1 MLSALQIRTDAGK
14 DHTGLSS
21 ITTGIKTG
29 PCPVRFMTA
38 IDTAQ
43 AHMGNRTLMH
53 CVSQQYRQQVHD
65 IARDGLRGSPRPFPF
80 KELIQQSF
88 GEHHDISGLEAY
100 TGAAARAA
108 NANLDSRAYHKG
120 GQVAF
125 AGQPTLREAAHE
137 AAHFVQNARDDELEG
152 GIGESNDRYERH
164 ADAVADRVVREQS
177 AAPLLEQVPGDST
190 GSAPGANSISA
201 PVQMTGGNLP
211 GRLVRPGRGF
221 GNRGIQAPQRRY
233 FQQLLAGNRALIAS
247 AQSPDPYQAEI
258 FKRKTELR
266 RLFKK
271 YNAAMGMP
279 LFPFPD
285 SVEDSIQRSYQLGD
299 SGGWDN
305 AGVGKVLDELF
316 ILQEKRR
323 KLDLDAFGSIGKFEE
338 HIKATHPGAW
348 SFNDLLHNDGA
359 KKAGF
364 PVEMIRYAACP
375 LAKVAQYPVWPKIYA
390 HCVDKMAEALE
401 TNPSAEGA
409 HVNFDSLR
417 TERIAEL
424 IKIGNAGQ
432 FDDMTQWEMSAR
444 LGVTE
449 WELIRALETLG
460 SSRVHTYSHNSRE
473 AKYVEFSLPIPDK
486 LPEVGTPEHERL
498 VEYFRTLAIRY
509 AGPG

>member
-1 MLSALQIRTDAGK
+1 
-14 DHTGLSS
+14 
-21 ITTGIKTG
+21 
-29 PCPVRFMTA
+29 
-38 IDTAQ
+38 
-43 AHMGNRTLMH
+43 MGNRTLMH
-53 CVSQQYRQQVHD
+53 YVSQQYRQQVHD

-80 KELIQQSF
+80 KDLIQQSF
-88 GEHHDISGLEAY
+88 GEHHNISGLEAY

-125 AGQPTLREAAHE
+125 SGQPTLREAAHE
-137 AAHFVQNARDDELEG
+137 AAHFVQTVRGDELEG

-164 ADAVADRVVREQS
+164 ADAVANRVVRGQS
-177 AAPLLEQVPGDST
+177 AAPLLEQIPGDST
-190 GSAPGANSISA
+190 GTVPGANSISA

-211 GRLVRPGRGF
+211 GRLVRPVRGF
-221 GNRGIQAPQRRY
+221 GNRGLQAPQRRY
-233 FQQLLAGNRALIAS
+233 FQQLVAGTRALIA
-247 AQSPDPYQAEI
+247 AAESPDPYRAEI
-258 FKRKTELR
+258 FKKRTELR
-266 RLFKK
+266 RLFNK
-271 YNAAMGMP
+271 YNAAVGMP
-279 LFPFPD
+279 LFPVPD

-299 SGGWDN
+299 SRGWDN
-305 AGVGKVLDELF
+305 AEVGKVLDELF

-323 KLDLDAFGSIGKFEE
+323 NSDLDEYGNFGKFEE

-348 SFNDLLHNDGA
+348 SFRDLFNNDGA

-375 LAKVAQYPVWPKIYA
+375 LAQGVQFPVWPKIYA
-390 HCVDKMAEALE
+390 HCVEKMGEAIE

-432 FDDMTQWEMSAR
+432 FDHMTQWEMSAR

-460 SSRVHTYSHNSRE
+460 SSRVHTYSYNSKE
-473 AKYVEFSLPIPDK
+473 AKYFEFTLPIPDK
-486 LPEVGTPEHERL
+486 LPEAGTPEHERL

>member
-1 MLSALQIRTDAGK
+1 
-14 DHTGLSS
+14 
-21 ITTGIKTG
+21 
-29 PCPVRFMTA
+29 MTA

-53 CVSQQYRQQVHD
+53 YVSQQYRQQVHD
-65 IARDGLRGSPRPFPF
+65 IARDGLRGSPRPLPF

-88 GEHHDISGLEAY
+88 GEYHDISGLEAY

-125 AGQPTLREAAHE
+125 SGQPTLREAAHE
-137 AAHFVQNARDDELEG
+137 AAHFVQNVRGDELEG

-164 ADAVADRVVREQS
+164 ADAVADRVVRGQS
-177 AAPLLEQVPGDST
+177 AAPLLEQAPLDSI
-190 GSAPGANSISA
+190 GSAPGANSISD
-201 PVQMTGGNLP
+201 PVQMTGGKLL
-211 GRLVRPGRGF
+211 GRLIRPKQGSW
-221 GNRGIQAPQRRY
+221 NRGLQTPQRRY
-233 FQQLLAGNRALIAS
+233 FQQLVAGNRALIA
-247 AQSPDPYQAEI
+247 AAESPDPYHAEI
-258 FKRKTELR
+258 LKKRTELR

-285 SVEDSIQRSYQLGD
+285 SVQDSIQRSYQLGD

-305 AGVGKVLDELF
+305 ADVGKVLDELF

-323 KLDLDAFGSIGKFEE
+323 KSDLDAYGNFGKFEE
-338 HIKATHPGAW
+338 HIKAAHPGAW
-348 SFNDLLHNDGA
+348 SYNDLFNFDAA
-359 KKAGF
+359 KNAGF

-375 LAKVAQYPVWPKIYA
+375 LVKGVQIPVWPKIYA
-390 HCVDKMAEALE
+390 HCVDKMGEAIE

-409 HVNFDSLR
+409 HVNFDSLK

-424 IKIGNAGQ
+424 IRIGNSGQ

-449 WELIRALETLG
+449 WELVRALETLG
-460 SSRVHTYSHNSRE
+460 SSRVHTYSYNSKE
-473 AKYVEFSLPIPDK
+473 AKYLEFALAIPDK
-486 LPEVGTPEHERL
+486 LPEAGTPEHKRL

-509 AGPG
+509 GGPG